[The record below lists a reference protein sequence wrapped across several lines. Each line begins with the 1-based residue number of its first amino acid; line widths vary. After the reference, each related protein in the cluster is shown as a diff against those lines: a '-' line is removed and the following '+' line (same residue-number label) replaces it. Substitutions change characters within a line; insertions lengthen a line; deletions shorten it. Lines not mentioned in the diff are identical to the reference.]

1 MNINQINTTYKITLD
16 FLIEA
21 KIKKA
26 FENIKLMIDEL
37 QLGNFTDK
45 YLELEQNYRYLLN
58 YYINGYEDHER
69 KVVYNK
75 LISRAFILSSDLRE
89 ELLFRNSTNFEYTQQ
104 RYFPHTKHYISSS
117 ELLISLQ
124 YYHSHTALIKN
135 LEDTH
140 AVELDRLRS
149 NYETALVEL
158 FKVYWLNSYFSED
171 EVSIFNQI
179 MKNENSDNLEK
190 QIIISAI
197 TLNLWRK
204 FDEKKLML
212 LVDCCQSTQP
222 EIQQRALVGLCF
234 ILARYNRFLTFF
246 PTLRNRLVLMSDNNQ
261 LVEYFKNIIIQII
274 ATAETDKI
282 SKKLR
287 EEILPEIM
295 KISPL
300 LKDKMEAENLL
311 KSDEWGEENPE
322 WADFMEDSGI
332 SDKLQEL
339 TDLQMEGADV
349 YMSTFSMLKS
359 FPFFNEI
366 SNWFLPFDS
375 RFSVVKDLFDN
386 EDTSIL
392 NAFIGN
398 NAMCNSDKYSFC
410 LSILQM
416 PEQQRGMLKKSFKME
431 SEQLEEM
438 VKDEALLNPG
448 LFAKNLSKQYI
459 QDLFRFFKLF
469 PQKLDFEDMFDTALN
484 LHQTFLF
491 DILSAN
497 SDLKKNITEYYFSK
511 NHYLQSIE
519 LFEEIIKEDSKPN
532 ALLFQK
538 LGYSYQQSSQ
548 LLKALDIYQK
558 ADLIQP
564 DHLWTIRKIAL
575 CNRLCGDYEKALQY
589 YQHADYIKPD
599 QETTL
604 LQIANCLVQLGKHKE
619 ALKIY
624 FKLDAE
630 KDENKKVWKAISWC
644 AFVTGN
650 FAQAGYYSEK
660 LLENFPD
667 FQDYIN
673 AGHIEWCKGRTSD
686 ALNYYAKSL
695 THFENNIQEFYSIM
709 LQDKPHLIA
718 NGIDENDF
726 PLLLD
731 ELSYKLDL

>member
-1 MNINQINTTYKITLD
+1 M
-16 FLIEA
+16 
-21 KIKKA
+21 
-26 FENIKLMIDEL
+26 
-37 QLGNFTDK
+37 
-45 YLELEQNYRYLLN
+45 
-58 YYINGYEDHER
+58 
-69 KVVYNK
+69 
-75 LISRAFILSSDLRE
+75 
-89 ELLFRNSTNFEYTQQ
+89 
-104 RYFPHTKHYISSS
+104 
-117 ELLISLQ
+117 
-124 YYHSHTALIKN
+124 
-135 LEDTH
+135 
-140 AVELDRLRS
+140 
-149 NYETALVEL
+149 
-158 FKVYWLNSYFSED
+158 YWLKSYFTED
-171 EVSIFNQI
+171 EVSVFNKIIQ
-179 MKNENSDNLEK
+179 NENSETIEK

-204 FDEKKLML
+204 FDEKKLMM
-212 LVDCCQSTQP
+212 LVDYCQATQP

-234 ILARYNRFLTFF
+234 ILARYNRFLAFF

-261 LVEYFKNIIIQII
+261 LLDYFKNIIIQII
-274 ATAETDKI
+274 ATVETDKI

-287 EEILPEIM
+287 DEILPEIM

-322 WADFMEDSGI
+322 WADFLEESGI

-375 RFSVVKDLFDN
+375 RISAVKELFVN
-386 EDTSIL
+386 EDTTIL

-416 PEQQRGMLKKSFKME
+416 PEQQRDMLKRSFKME
-431 SEQLEEM
+431 SEQLQEM

-448 LFAKNLSKQYI
+448 LHAKNLSKQYI

-469 PQKLDFEDMFDTALN
+469 PQKLDFDDMFDSALN
-484 LHQTFLF
+484 FHQTFLF
-491 DILSAN
+491 DLLSAN
-497 SDLKKNITEYYFSK
+497 SDLKKNIAEYYFSK
-511 NHYLQSIE
+511 NHYLQSID
-519 LFEEIIKEDSKPN
+519 LFEEIIKEESKPN

-575 CNRLCGDYEKALQY
+575 CYRLCGDYEKALQY
-589 YQHADYIKPD
+589 YQHAEFIKPD
-599 QETTL
+599 QESNL
-604 LQIANCLVQLGKHKE
+604 LQTANCLVQLGKHKE

-630 KDENKKVWKAISWC
+630 KEENKKVWKAISWC

-660 LLENFPD
+660 LIEKEPD
-667 FQDYIN
+667 LQDFIN
-673 AGHIEWCKGRTSD
+673 AGHIEWCKGKTTE
-686 ALNYYAKSL
+686 ALNYYTKSL
-695 THFENNIQEFYSIM
+695 ALFQNDIQEFYNMM

>member
-1 MNINQINTTYKITLD
+1 MNINQINTTYIITLD

-21 KIKKA
+21 KLKKA
-26 FENIKLMIDEL
+26 FENIKLMVDEL

-58 YYINGYEDHER
+58 YYVNGYEDHER
-69 KVVYNK
+69 KSVYNK
-75 LISRAFILSSDLRE
+75 LINKIFILTCDLRE

-104 RYFPHTKHYISSS
+104 RYLPHTKRYISSN

-124 YYHSHTALIKN
+124 YFHSHTALIEK

-140 AVELDRLRS
+140 TVELNRLRS
-149 NYETALVEL
+149 NYETALAEL
-158 FKVYWLNSYFSED
+158 FKVYWLNSYLSEND
-171 EVSIFNQI
+171 ITVFNQI
-179 MKNENSDNLEK
+179 TQNEYPGNIEK
-190 QIIISAI
+190 QIIIAAI

-204 FDEKKLML
+204 FDEQKLML
-212 LVDCCQSTQP
+212 LVDCCQSVQP
-222 EIQQRALVGLCF
+222 EVQQRALVGLCF
-234 ILARYNRFLTFF
+234 ILTRYNRFLVFF
-246 PTLRNRLVLMSDNNQ
+246 PTLRNRLVLMFDDNQ
-261 LVEYFKNIIIQII
+261 ILEYFKNIIIQII
-274 ATAETDKI
+274 GTVETDKI

-287 EEILPEIM
+287 DEILPELM

-311 KSDEWGEENPE
+311 KSDEWAEENPE
-322 WADFMEDSGI
+322 WADFLEDSGLT
-332 SDKLQEL
+332 DKLQEL

-349 YMSTFSMLKS
+349 YMSTFSMLKN

-375 RFSVVKDLFDN
+375 HVSAVKDLFVN

-416 PEQQRGMLKKSFKME
+416 PEQQRSMLKKSFKME

-438 VKDEALLNPG
+438 VKDEVMLQPG
-448 LFAKNLSKQYI
+448 LYAKNLSKQYI
-459 QDLFRFFKLF
+459 QDIFRFFKLF
-469 PQKLDFEDMFDTALN
+469 PQKLDFDDMFGSALK
-484 LHQTFLF
+484 LHRTFLF
-491 DILSAN
+491 DLLSAN
-497 SDLKKNITEYYFSK
+497 SDLKKTIAEYYFTK

-519 LFEEIIKEDSKPN
+519 LFEEIILEDTKPN

-548 LLKALDIYQK
+548 LSKALDAYQK
-558 ADLIQP
+558 ADIIQP

-575 CNRLCGDYEKALQY
+575 CYRLSGNHEKALQY
-589 YQHADYIKPD
+589 YRHADFIQPD
-599 QETTL
+599 QESNL
-604 LQIANCLVQLGKHKE
+604 MQIANSLVQLGRHKD

-630 KDENKKVWKAISWC
+630 MEENKKVWKAISYS
-644 AFVTGN
+644 AFVIGN
-650 FAQAGYYSEK
+650 FAQADYYSEK
-660 LLENFPD
+660 LIGNEPD
-667 FQDYIN
+667 LQDYIN
-673 AGHIEWCKGRTSD
+673 AGHIEWCKGKTKE
-686 ALNYYAKSL
+686 ALNYYAKSMSL
-695 THFENNIQEFYSIM
+695 FQNNIQEFYNLI
-709 LQDKPHLIA
+709 LKDKPHLLA

-731 ELSYKLDL
+731 ELSYQLDM

>member
-1 MNINQINTTYKITLD
+1 MNINQIHTTYVLTLD

-21 KIKKA
+21 KLKKA
-26 FENIKLMIDEL
+26 FENLKLMVDEL
-37 QLGNFTDK
+37 QLGSFTDK
-45 YLELEQNYRYLLN
+45 YLELEQNYRYLLT
-58 YYINGYEDHER
+58 YYVDGYEDHER
-69 KVVYNK
+69 KIVYNK
-75 LISRAFILSSDLRE
+75 LISNTFVLSCDLRE

-104 RYFPHTKHYISSS
+104 RYFPHTKHYITSS

-124 YYHSHTALIKN
+124 YYHSHTALIAK

-140 AVELDRLRS
+140 AVELNRLRS

-158 FKVYWLNSYFSED
+158 FKVYWLNSKFSED
-171 EVSIFNQI
+171 EISVFNQI
-179 MKNENSDNLEK
+179 IQNESSDKIEK

-204 FDEKKLML
+204 FDEKKLMM
-212 LVDCCQSTQP
+212 LVDCCDSAQP
-222 EIQQRALVGLCF
+222 EIKQRALVGLCF
-234 ILARYNRFLTFF
+234 ILARYNRFLAYF
-246 PTLRNRLVLMSDNNQ
+246 PSLRNRLVLMSDNNQ
-261 LVEYFKNIIIQII
+261 LLEYFKNIIIQII

-287 EEILPEIM
+287 DEILPEIM

-322 WADFMEDSGI
+322 WADFLEDSGI

-359 FPFFNEI
+359 FPFFNEV

-375 RFSVVKDLFDN
+375 RFSVVKELFVN
-386 EDTSIL
+386 EDTTIL

-416 PEQQRGMLKKSFKME
+416 PEQQRNMLKKSFKME

-438 VKDEALLNPG
+438 VKDEVLLNPG
-448 LFAKNLSKQYI
+448 LHAKNLSKQYI

-469 PQKLDFEDMFDTALN
+469 PQKLDFDDMFGSALN

-491 DILSAN
+491 ELLSAN
-497 SDLKKNITEYYFSK
+497 SDLKKNIAEYYFSK
-511 NHYLQSIE
+511 NHYLQAID
-519 LFEEIIKEDSKPN
+519 LFEEIRLEDDKPN

-575 CNRLCGDYEKALQY
+575 CYRLCGNHEKALQY
-589 YQHADYIKPD
+589 YQHADFIKPD
-599 QETTL
+599 QESIL
-604 LQIANCLVQLGKHKE
+604 MQIANSLVQLKRHKE
-619 ALKIY
+619 ALKVY

-630 KDENKKVWKAISWC
+630 KEENKKVWKAISWC

-660 LLENFPD
+660 LIENKPD
-667 FQDYIN
+667 SQDYIN
-673 AGHIEWCKGRTSD
+673 AGHIEWCKGKTKE
-686 ALNYYAKSL
+686 ALKYYTRSL
-695 THFENNIQEFYSIM
+695 SFYQNNTKEFYDIM

-731 ELSYKLDL
+731 ELSYRLNL

>member
-1 MNINQINTTYKITLD
+1 MNINQIQTTYILAQD
-16 FLIEA
+16 FLFES
-21 KIKKA
+21 KLKKA
-26 FENIKLMIDEL
+26 FENIKLMVDEL
-37 QLGNFTDK
+37 QLGNFRDK

-58 YYINGYEDHER
+58 YYVNGYEDRER
-69 KVVYNK
+69 KSVYNK
-75 LISRAFILSSDLRE
+75 LISRVFILSCDLRE

-104 RYFPHTKHYISSS
+104 RYFPHTKHYISSN

-124 YYHSHTALIKN
+124 YCKSHNALIEK
-135 LEDTH
+135 LEETH
-140 AVELDRLRS
+140 AAEKTRLRS
-149 NYETALVEL
+149 NYETALTEL
-158 FKVYWLNSYFSED
+158 FKLYWLNSNFSES
-171 EVSIFNQI
+171 EISVFNQI
-179 MKNENSDNLEK
+179 MQAENSENIEK

-197 TLNLWRK
+197 TMNLWRK
-204 FDEKKLML
+204 FDEQKLMM
-212 LVDCCQSTQP
+212 LVDSCESSQV

-234 ILARYNRFLTFF
+234 ILARYNRVLAYF
-246 PTLRNRLVLMSDNNQ
+246 PSLRNRLVLMSDNNM

-274 ATAETDKI
+274 ATVETDKI
-282 SKKLR
+282 TKKLR

-322 WADFMEDSGI
+322 WSEFLEDSGI
-332 SDKLQEL
+332 TDKLQEL

-349 YMSTFSMLKS
+349 FMSTFSQLKS

-375 RFSVVKDLFDN
+375 RYSVVKDLFIN
-386 EDTSIL
+386 EDTTIL

-438 VKDEALLNPG
+438 VKDEALLKPG
-448 LFAKNLSKQYI
+448 LYAKNLSKQYI

-469 PQKLDFEDMFDTALN
+469 PQRHDFDDMFGTSLK
-484 LHQTFLF
+484 LHKTFLF
-491 DILSAN
+491 DLLSAN
-497 SDLKKNITEYYFSK
+497 SDLKKSIAEYYFSK
-511 NHYLQSIE
+511 NHYLQAID
-519 LFEEIIKEDSKPN
+519 LFEEIILEDDKPN

-538 LGYSYQQSSQ
+538 IGYSYQQSSQ
-548 LLKALDIYQK
+548 LLKALDAYRK

-564 DHLWTIRKIAL
+564 DHLWTIRKMAL
-575 CNRLCGDYEKALQY
+575 CYRLCGDYEKALQY
-589 YQHADYIKPD
+589 YQHADFIKPD
-599 QETTL
+599 QESNL
-604 LQIANCLVQLGKHKE
+604 LQTANCLVQLGKYKE
-619 ALKIY
+619 ALKVY

-650 FAQAGYYSEK
+650 FAQAGYYSDK
-660 LLENFPD
+660 LIENTPD
-667 FQDYIN
+667 LQDFIN
-673 AGHIEWCKGRTSD
+673 AGHIEWCKGKTTE
-686 ALNYYAKSL
+686 ALNYYVKSIRL
-695 THFENNIQEFYSIM
+695 IENNKQEFHNIM
-709 LQDKPHLIA
+709 LQDKPYLIA

-731 ELSYKLDL
+731 ELSYRLNL